1 MIPQDSLSPLLE
13 PSLQYYELEPEE
25 STFKTLIAD
34 ITHRCNMECSN
45 CYIPNREIPD
55 MDIERLYA
63 FAKRL
68 PHRTEFRLMGGEPTV
83 RKDLPEIISTIRK
96 LGHRPTILTNG
107 LKLGNFDYAKELY
120 DAGLRSLN
128 ISMNGADDD
137 SVYEIMDEMKCASR
151 KMAALE
157 NVVKLNMF
165 ININC
170 ILQKGVNDHIP
181 ERLLTLFKERFPNT
195 PGVLRFRNVGQI
207 GRYTLE
213 KSQNHTFDDMISKF
227 SELLNK
233 DPAYIRSMNVV
244 EGVTEKNNVLFPVDE
259 AKKRSGLW
267 IKITDWSP
275 ECSDIP
281 DPNNV
286 RRGRITPD
294 FKIAPFFEHVKLNEG
309 EY

>member
-1 MIPQDSLSPLLE
+1 MILQNLSYQFLVDNYQE
-13 PSLQYYELEPEE
+13 IDPEQ
-25 STFKTLIAD
+25 SHYKTLIAD
-34 ITHRCNMECSN
+34 ITHRCNMECAN
-45 CYIPNREIPD
+45 CYIPNRDIPD
-55 MDIERLYA
+55 MDLDRLYDL
-63 FAKRL
+63 AKRL

-83 RKDLPEIISTIRK
+83 RKELPDIISNIRK

-137 SVYEIMDEMKCASR
+137 NVYEVMDELRCADR
-151 KMAALE
+151 KMAALR

-181 ERLLTLFKERFPNT
+181 ERLINIFKNEFPNT
-195 PGVLRFRNVGQI
+195 AGILRFRNVGQI

-213 KSQNHTFDDMISKF
+213 KHENHTFDELITKF
-227 SELLNK
+227 SSIVDK
-233 DPAYIRSMNVV
+233 DPEYIKSMNVV
-244 EGVTEKNNVLFPVDE
+244 EGVVEKYNVLFPLDE
-259 AKKRSGLW
+259 TKKRSGIW

-275 ECSDIP
+275 NESQIP
-281 DPNNV
+281 DPMNV
-286 RRGRITPD
+286 RRARITQN
-294 FKIAPFFEHVKLNEG
+294 FKLAPFFEHVKLNEG
-309 EY
+309 GY